1 MADYSLTVDDI
12 LGLVLGMD
20 PSGRVSSS
28 VQRSTAPNR
37 SVENEEE
44 RRKRRFESLKRSRR
58 EMNNALLEAAL
69 QEIPQHERQTLANER
84 RRIDET
90 RNNQKL
96 RKRFEDQGGSHTHTT
111 TQARERESV
120 YFERQRRRLL
130 EEANGRTARGESRD
144 LNLRSSKKVWAP

>member
-28 VQRSTAPNR
+28 VQMRTAPNLN
-37 SVENEEE
+37 VENEEE
-44 RRKRRFESLKRSRR
+44 RRQRRFESLKRSSRG
-58 EMNNALLEAAL
+58 MNNALLEVAL

-96 RKRFEDQGGSHTHTT
+96 RKKFEDQGRSHTHTT
-111 TQARERESV
+111 TQSRERESV
-120 YFERQRRRLL
+120 NFERQKRRLW
-130 EEANGRTARGESRD
+130 EEANGRAARGESRV